1 MNILVINAG
10 SSSLKYQLMDM
21 DHETIIAKG
30 ICERI
35 GIEGS
40 NLQHRP
46 TGKEQVRIEK
56 PMSNHIQAMRM
67 VLDALTDPT
76 HGVITSMDEIGAVG
90 HRVLHGGE
98 KFAGSFIIDDDV
110 MAVVRENIPLG
121 PLHNPA
127 NIMGIEACREVMP
140 ATPMVAVF
148 DTAFHQTMPPK
159 AFMYALPQDY
169 YKRLRVRKYGFH
181 GTSHRYV
188 SRRAAQFLGRQEQG
202 LRIVTCHLGNGSSMA
217 AVKDGKC
224 IDTSMG
230 LTPLEGMVMGTRS
243 GDLDPAVVGFIC
255 EQDGI
260 DVQEAMSILNKKSGL
275 LGISGFSS
283 DMRDLLNAIDEGNA
297 DARLAL
303 DMFCYR
309 IRKYI
314 GSYAAAMGGVDA
326 VVFTAGI
333 GENNAIIRELCV
345 EGLEFMGIKIN
356 HEKNALRGG
365 ERDISADDATV
376 RTLII
381 PTDEEL
387 VIARDTLELV
397 ENLPGKPA

>member
-30 ICERI
+30 LCERI

-56 PMSNHIQAMRM
+56 PMNNHTSAMRM
-67 VLDALTDPT
+67 VLQALTDPKY
-76 HGVITSMDEIGAVG
+76 GVIQSMDEIGAVG

-98 KFAGSFIIDDDV
+98 KFAGSFIIDDNVMDV
-110 MAVVRENIPLG
+110 IRENIPLG

-140 ATPMVAVF
+140 TTPMVAVF

-159 AFMYALPQDY
+159 AFMYAIPQDY
-169 YKRLRVRKYGFH
+169 YKRLHVRKYGFH

-188 SRRAAQFLGRQEQG
+188 SKRAAKFLGRPQEG
-202 LRIVTCHLGNGSSMA
+202 LRIITCHLGNGSSMA
-217 AVKDGKC
+217 AVQDGKC
-224 IDTSMG
+224 LDTSMG

-243 GDLDPAVVGFIC
+243 GDLDPAVIGFIC
-255 EQDGI
+255 EQDGT
-260 DVQEAMSILNKKSGL
+260 DVQDVMTILNKKSGL

-283 DMRDLLNAIDEGNA
+283 DMRDILSAVDDGNA
-297 DARLAL
+297 DAKLAL

-314 GSYAAAMGGVDA
+314 GAYAAAMGGVDA

-333 GENNAIIRELCV
+333 GENNSIIREMCV

-356 HEKNALRGG
+356 HEKNAQRGG
-365 ERDISADDATV
+365 ERDISADGATV
-376 RTLII
+376 RTLVI

-397 ENLPGKPA
+397 ENLGK

>member
-1 MNILVINAG
+1 MKILVINAG

-21 DHETIIAKG
+21 EDETVIAKG
-30 ICERI
+30 LCERI

-56 PMSNHIQAMRM
+56 PMANHTQAIEI
-67 VLDALTDPT
+67 VLAALTDPV
-76 HGVITSMDEIGAVG
+76 HGVISSMDEISAVG

-98 KFAGSFIIDDDV
+98 KFAGSFVITPAVMDV
-110 MAVVRENIPLG
+110 IRENIPLG

-127 NIMGIEACREVMP
+127 NIMGIEACQQVMP
-140 ATPMVAVF
+140 NTPMVAVF
-148 DTAFHQTMPPK
+148 DTAFHQSMPPK
-159 AFMYALPQDY
+159 AFMYAIPKDY
-169 YKRLRVRKYGFH
+169 YTRLHVRKYGFH

-188 SRRAAQFLGRQEQG
+188 AQRTAEFLGQDAKG
-202 LRIVTCHLGNGSSMA
+202 LRIITCHLGNGCSMA
-217 AVKDGKC
+217 AIVDGKC
-224 IDTSMG
+224 MDTSMG

-255 EQDGI
+255 EQEHM
-260 DVQEAMSILNKKSGL
+260 DVQDCMTMLNKKSGL

-283 DMRDLLNAIDEGNA
+283 DMRDILAAVDEGNA
-297 DARLAL
+297 DAKLAL
-303 DMFCYR
+303 DMFVYR

-333 GENNAIIRELCV
+333 GENNPRIRELCV
-345 EGLEFMGIKIN
+345 EGLGFLGIAID
-356 HEKNALRGG
+356 HEKNAQRGG
-365 ERDISADDATV
+365 ERDISAPGSTV
-376 RTLII
+376 RTLVI

-387 VIARDTLELV
+387 VIARDTRDLV
-397 ENLPGKPA
+397 CG